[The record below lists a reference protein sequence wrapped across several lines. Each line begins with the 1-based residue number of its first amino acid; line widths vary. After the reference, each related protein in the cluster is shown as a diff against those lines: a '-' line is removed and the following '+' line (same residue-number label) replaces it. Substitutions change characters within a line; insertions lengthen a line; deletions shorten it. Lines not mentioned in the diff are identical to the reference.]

1 MDDAHIITIG
11 TFDRLQKLFE
21 SFLHD
26 NKFVVVAMTSASSVP
41 IEFHIYLKLT
51 SMV

>member
-11 TFDRLQKLFE
+11 TFDQLQKHFE
-21 SFLHD
+21 SFLHN
-26 NKFVVVAMTSASSVP
+26 NKFVVVAMTSASLP

-51 SMV
+51 SLV